1 MDTTNSIKKSS
12 KVGNYVVYAILI
24 IWVLVNLFPVYWMFT
39 FSLKDNAEIFGEN
52 VVGLPTKWLWSNYV
66 KALNSGDMGRYFV
79 NSIIVSVSTIV
90 ITIAAAFMATFAMTR
105 IYWKG
110 RDTMYKFF
118 MLGLTIPIHA
128 SIVPIYI
135 TLSKVKMLNSYQALI
150 VPYAAFSLAMAI
162 LIASGFM
169 NEIPKELDEA
179 ARIDGCGI
187 WKTFFYVIVP
197 LMKPAVST
205 IGIYTFLQCWNE
217 LMFASV
223 FNSGDKFKTL
233 PAGVQEMSGRY
244 TTEWGP
250 IGAALVIATFPTL
263 IVYIFLS
270 KKIQSSF
277 IAGAVKG

>member
-205 IGIYTFLQCWNE
+205 IGIYTFLQGWNE

>member
-1 MDTTNSIKKSS
+1 MNTEYTIKKTN
-12 KVGNYVVYAILI
+12 KAGK
-24 IWVLVNLFPVYWMFT
+24 VLVYFFLILWTFINLFPIYWMFT
-39 FSLKDNAEIFGEN
+39 FSLKNNKEIFGEN
-52 VVGLPTKWLWSNYV
+52 VVGLPSEWLWSNYQ
-66 KALNSGDMGRYFV
+66 KALGSGDMGRYFL
-79 NSIIVSVSTIV
+79 NSIIISFVTIL
-90 ITIAAAFMATFAMTR
+90 ITLIAAIMATYGMTR
-105 IYWKG
+105 IVWKG
-110 RDTMYKFF
+110 REAMNSFF

-162 LIASGFM
+162 LIATGFM

-179 ARIDGCGI
+179 ARIDGCGL
-187 WKTFFYVIVP
+187 WRTFYHVIAP

-223 FNSGDKFKTL
+223 FNSGDKLKTL

-263 IVYIFLS
+263 LVYIFLS

>member
-1 MDTTNSIKKSS
+1 MNTEYNIKETN
-12 KVGNYVVYAILI
+12 KVGK
-24 IWVLVNLFPVYWMFT
+24 VLVYVLLLVWTFINLFPIYWMFT
-39 FSLKDNAEIFGEN
+39 FSLKNNKEIFGEN
-52 VVGLPTKWLWSNYV
+52 VVGLPTEWLWSNYQ
-66 KALNSGDMGRYFV
+66 KAMGSGDMGRYFF
-79 NSIIVSVSTIV
+79 NSIVISTAAIL
-90 ITIAAAFMATFAMTR
+90 ITLIAAIMATYAMTR
-105 IYWKG
+105 IVWKG
-110 RDTMYKFF
+110 RETMNKFF

-135 TLSKVKMLNSYQALI
+135 TLSKVKMLNTYQALI

-162 LIASGFM
+162 LIATGFM
-169 NEIPKELDEA
+169 NEIPKDLDEA
-179 ARIDGCGI
+179 ARIDGCGL
-187 WKTFFYVIVP
+187 WRTFILVIAP

-223 FNSGDKFKTL
+223 FNSGDKLKTL

-263 IVYIFLS
+263 LVYIFLS
-270 KKIQSSF
+270 KKVQSSF